1 MLGLRGVTKA
11 FGKFRAL
18 DSVDFHV
25 APGEVVALVGA
36 NGAGKSTLTKVLAGL
51 YPDADYS
58 GELDGRPLH
67 LSSPNAALE
76 AGIAVV
82 YQEIDLVPEFTVA
95 ENMFLGREPTAGGD
109 VGLRWVRRNE
119 LRDRAGEILSAAG
132 LSMLDPEAKVAD
144 LAIEMRQ
151 MVQVAKALA
160 CNSRV
165 VVFDEPTARLSM
177 EGRTRLFAVIERLRR
192 EGRMVVFVSHHL
204 EEVFAIADRVVVLRD
219 GRLVGDRRASELDVS
234 TLIAMMVGS
243 VRSAPV
249 ERSVEFGK
257 TLMTVRN
264 LSSEPYFRN
273 IDFSVSAFEVLG
285 VAGLIGSGR
294 QELIRA
300 LIGRQEATG
309 SIEIEGEEIL
319 GATTAAI
326 VGRRIGFVPEDRKRD
341 GILPLLSIR
350 DNMGLPWL
358 KELSRLLLVSKARVR
373 SRAAELIGSLKVR
386 CSSASQEI
394 AELSGGNQQK
404 VVLGRWFGCA
414 TPVVVLE
421 APTVGVDVAGKEEIR
436 RLVHS
441 LAQRGVAV
449 IVSTDDLWELEQLT
463 DRILVIGRGDLKAE
477 FHSKSMR
484 HADLFAA
491 VTGLGATGAEPS
503 QTSPLEGLA
512 DRAR

>member
-1 MLGLRGVTKA
+1 VLALRGVTKA

-58 GELDGRPLH
+58 GELDGRPLR

-95 ENMFLGREPTAGGD
+95 ENMFLGREPTAGGA
-109 VGLRWVRRNE
+109 GLRWVRRNE
-119 LRDRAGEILSAAG
+119 LRRRAGEILAAAG
-132 LSMLDPEAKVAD
+132 LSMLDPEAEVAD

-177 EGRTRLFAVIERLRR
+177 EGRARLFAVIERLRG

-219 GRLVGDRRASELDVS
+219 GRLVGDRATSELDVT

-243 VRSAPV
+243 VRAAPV

-257 TLMTVRN
+257 TVMTVGK

-300 LIGRQEATG
+300 LIGRHDATG
-309 SIEIEGEEIL
+309 SIEIDGAETL
-319 GATTAAI
+319 GSTTAAI

-341 GILPLLSIR
+341 GIVPLLSIR
-350 DNMGLPWL
+350 DNMALPWL
-358 KELSRLLLVSKARVR
+358 KELSRFSLVSEARVR
-373 SRAAELIGSLKVR
+373 SRAAELIGSLKVV

-436 RLVHS
+436 RLVHA
-441 LAQRGVAV
+441 LAERGAAV

-463 DRILVIGRGDLKAE
+463 DRILVIRRGDLKAE
-477 FHSKSMR
+477 LHSKSMR

-491 VTGLGATGAEPS
+491 VTGLE
-503 QTSPLEGLA
+503 A
-512 DRAR
+512 DRAS

>member
-1 MLGLRGVTKA
+1 MLDLRGVTKA

-18 DSVDFHV
+18 DAVDFHV

-58 GELDGRPLH
+58 GELDGRPLR

-95 ENMFLGREPTAGGD
+95 ENMFLGREPTGGAL
-109 VGLRWVRRNE
+109 GLRWVRRNE
-119 LRDRAGEILSAAG
+119 LRRRAGEILSVAG
-132 LSMLDPEAKVAD
+132 LSMLDPDAEVAE

-165 VVFDEPTARLSM
+165 VVFDEPTARLSI
-177 EGRTRLFAVIERLRR
+177 EGRARLFAVIERLRR

-219 GRLVGDRRASELDVS
+219 GRLVGDRATSELDVPS
-234 TLIAMMVGS
+234 LIAMMVGS
-243 VRSAPV
+243 VRAAPV

-257 TLMTVRN
+257 TLMTVGN
-264 LSSEPYFRN
+264 LSSEPFFRD
-273 IDFSVSAFEVLG
+273 IDFSVRAFEVLG

-300 LIGRQEATG
+300 LIGRQDATG
-309 SIEIEGEEIL
+309 SIEIDGEEIL
-319 GATTAAI
+319 GSTTAAI

-341 GILPLLSIR
+341 GIVPLLSIR
-350 DNMGLPWL
+350 DNMALPWL
-358 KELSRLLLVSKARVR
+358 RELSRFLLVDKTKVR
-373 SRAAELIGSLKVR
+373 SRAAELIGNLKVI

-414 TPVVVLE
+414 TPIVVLE

-441 LAQRGVAV
+441 LAQRGAAV

-463 DRILVIGRGDLKAE
+463 DRILVIGRGNLKAE
-477 FHSKSMR
+477 FRSRSMR

-491 VTGLGATGAEPS
+491 VTGLEATGAEPI
-503 QTSPLEGLA
+503 QTSPLAGTG
-512 DRAR
+512 